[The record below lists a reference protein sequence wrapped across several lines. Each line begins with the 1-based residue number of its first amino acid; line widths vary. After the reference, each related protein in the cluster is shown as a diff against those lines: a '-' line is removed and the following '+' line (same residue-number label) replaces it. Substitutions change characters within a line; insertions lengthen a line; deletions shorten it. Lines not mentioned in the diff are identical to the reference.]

1 MFIDEQI
8 GLDITTSIQQR
19 AWLLKNDTKSTFFIR
34 LTETESTDFG
44 IACQVELKKEK
55 NGINSYGYCFLVAFW
70 YVETK
75 KYLFWSTEIFCWV
88 EFNLKFDPIFHFR
101 EFTLFL

>member
-55 NGINSYGYCFLVAFW
+55 MGLILMAIVFWLPFGMQKQGKILLGGI
-70 YVETK
+70 
-75 KYLFWSTEIFCWV
+75 
-88 EFNLKFDPIFHFR
+88 
-101 EFTLFL
+101 